1 MGVNTQFLQLCGML
15 PKGFPSPSPHSEYWI
30 VSYGTGGG
38 WGGRRLGELLGGI
51 KGTQIQSVSQIP
63 SRSPPLTTGNASL
76 PSGIPKALC
85 LTHTFSL
92 PYGSRCTHQW
102 AGYEQMETV
111 SQICGPERDHKFEP
125 QRQLW
130 KNKRDAV
137 STRPEMLRL
146 QRRQMSLRIL
156 PQREP
161 EA

>member
-1 MGVNTQFLQLCGML
+1 MAQLRPKKDLSCKTYVLPCGGERKHGSEHSVSLAVWDAAKGVPISLT
-15 PKGFPSPSPHSEYWI
+15 SEYWI
-30 VSYGTGGG
+30 VSFGTGGG

-92 PYGSRCTHQW
+92 PYGSRCTHEW
-102 AGYEQMETV
+102 ADYEQMQTV

-125 QRQLW
+125 
-130 KNKRDAV
+130 
-137 STRPEMLRL
+137 
-146 QRRQMSLRIL
+146 
-156 PQREP
+156 
-161 EA
+161 